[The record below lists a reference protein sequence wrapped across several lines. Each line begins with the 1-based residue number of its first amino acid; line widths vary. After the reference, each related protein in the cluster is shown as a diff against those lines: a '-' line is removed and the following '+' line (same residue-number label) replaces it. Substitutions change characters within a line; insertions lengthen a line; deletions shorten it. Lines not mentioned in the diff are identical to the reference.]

1 MNNWKKYLKYLLL
14 LGIGLCSAGIVTGLI
29 ANSWSLETIAI
40 ILAGVII
47 VLLFCGF
54 WLSDR
59 TGFWKQRSTQVST
72 NALVATAA
80 VLAILGLINFLAVRN
95 SVRIDLTENKLF
107 TLAPQSQEIVQNLS
121 KQLKVWIFD
130 RQTNQDTRNLL
141 ENYRRNNSLFE
152 FEFADPEIK
161 IELAQKF
168 KVQSQGEIFLE
179 YGDKKQLVQRLNV
192 GENLSEIRLTNAIEK
207 ILRDR
212 PEYIYFLQGHGEA
225 ALTEKEG
232 GLSQAVSSLEDKG
245 YNVEALNLARRE
257 IPKNANAIVV
267 AGPKRELFKGEVE
280 ALKNYVDAGGKL
292 LLMLDPKT
300 NPGLESLLK
309 EWGVKLD
316 NLLVIDPSGEGS
328 TIGLGPETPI
338 ISSYSDHP
346 ITKDFGDGISVYPLS
361 RPIGTVK
368 VNGVDAVALVVTND
382 QSWGESNLEAEQLQ
396 FDPEQ
401 DIQGPI
407 DIGIALTRQESNNET
422 NNKPTPSPSPSPS
435 PSFSPKSSPSP
446 SPSPTPSSSSKTS
459 PSPSPSPKVL
469 EVKQKKAASR
479 MVIFGSSTFATNGW
493 FEQQLNGDVFLNS
506 VNWLVS
512 DNKPTLSIR
521 PKEQQNRRIN
531 LTPLQAGI
539 ISWTALL
546 VMPLLSLI
554 TAGIVWWRR
563 RF

>member
-1 MNNWKKYLKYLLL
+1 MNDLKKYLKYLLL
-14 LGIGLCSAGIVTGLI
+14 LGIGLCSAGIVTGLM
-29 ANSWSLETIAI
+29 ANVWSIETISI
-40 ILAGVII
+40 IVAGIVI
-47 VLLFCGF
+47 VLLCCGF

-59 TGFWKQRSTQVST
+59 SGFWKRRSTQVST

-80 VLAILGLINFLAVRN
+80 VIAILGLINFLAVRN

-107 TLAPQSQEIVQNLS
+107 TLAPQSQEIVENLS
-121 KQLKVWIFD
+121 KPLKVWIFD
-130 RQTNQDTRNLL
+130 RQPNPDTRSLL
-141 ENYRRNNSLFE
+141 ENYRRNNPLFE
-152 FEFADPEIK
+152 FEFVDPEIK

-168 KVQSQGEIFLE
+168 KVQSQGEIYLE
-179 YGDKKQLVQRLNV
+179 YGDKKQLVQRLNI

-225 ALTEKEG
+225 ALTDKEG
-232 GLSQAVSSLEDKG
+232 GLSQAISSLEDKG
-245 YNVEALNLARRE
+245 YNVEVLNLTRRE
-257 IPKNANAIVV
+257 IPKNANTIVI

-280 ALKNYVDAGGKL
+280 ALKNYVDGGGKL

-300 NPGLESLLK
+300 NPGLEPILK
-309 EWGVKLD
+309 EWGVQLD
-316 NLLVIDPSGEGS
+316 NRLVIDPSDEGRI
-328 TIGLGPETPI
+328 IGLGAETPL
-338 ISSYSDHP
+338 ISSYGDHP

-368 VNGVDAVALVVTND
+368 VNGVDAVALVVTNE

-396 FDPEQ
+396 FDPEA

-407 DIGIALTRQESNNET
+407 DIGIALTRQESSNET

-435 PSFSPKSSPSP
+435 ISPSPTASP
-446 SPSPTPSSSSKTS
+446 SPSPTPS
-459 PSPSPSPKVL
+459 PVQP
-469 EVKQKKAASR
+469 KKAASR
-479 MVIFGSSTFATNGW
+479 MVVFGSSTFATNGW

-521 PKEQQNRRIN
+521 PKQQENRRIN

-539 ISWTALL
+539 IVWIALL
-546 VMPLLSLI
+546 VMPLLGLI
-554 TAGIVWWRR
+554 TAGIAWWRR
-563 RF
+563 RS